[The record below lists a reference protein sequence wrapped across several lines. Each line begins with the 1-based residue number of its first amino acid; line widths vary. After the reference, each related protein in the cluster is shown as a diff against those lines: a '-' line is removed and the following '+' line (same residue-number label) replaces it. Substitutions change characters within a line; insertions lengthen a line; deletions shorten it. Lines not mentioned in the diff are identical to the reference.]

1 MGATLVG
8 TTNLDAYARPNPPDF
23 MPEAKWGNWHR
34 GLLVG
39 ENLENVTILGPGTI
53 DGAKVFDPNGEEK
66 MRGPHTLVFSNCRN
80 VVVRDLTILDAANYA
95 VFFMVSNDVEFR
107 NVKFVGGWD
116 GIHWRGAPQRWC
128 RGVDIINCQFFTG
141 DDAIAG
147 RYWDD
152 TVITGCLINSSC
164 NGIRLIGPARNLV
177 IHDNLFLGP
186 GRQPHRTSRERQR
199 TNMLSGIILQPG
211 AWDATTGPL
220 DDVLLS
226 NNTMRNVA
234 SPVTLWA
241 KQGNTVGR
249 VLVDGLKASGVYR
262 SAFSVESWTEQP
274 VGEVVLRDAQLEFA
288 GGGKAWA
295 DGETVKGPGVDARPL
310 AAWGIYARN
319 VGKLTVEDVRLS
331 AVADDTRPVVFAEQV
346 KQLRLDNVRFP
357 ENPQAKQTLQTNRVE
372 RLELEQTK
380 LKP

>member
-1 MGATLVG
+1 
-8 TTNLDAYARPNPPDF
+8 
-23 MPEAKWGNWHR
+23 
-34 GLLVG
+34 
-39 ENLENVTILGPGTI
+39 
-53 DGAKVFDPNGEEK
+53 
-66 MRGPHTLVFSNCRN
+66 
-80 VVVRDLTILDAANYA
+80 